1 MSQYKSCICHRF
13 GAHTAF
19 LFKTAPAEPE
29 PPEAAMPATAAT
41 AARTAGTIRHIV
53 SMRGNTDSAAPRFPM
68 PLCRQ
73 AAWRAAKTRR
83 KRRWKQTQYI
93 CPTARLCKRRGRRK
107 GQQKAAHSCEQ
118 CNPQRPSRNGAE
130 NSRRCNPAKSS
141 RCTRAHGAD
150 RRHASGSIACYE
162 LCQLLHIASIRLWNI
177 HTGKPAREHPAQQRC
192 N

>member
-1 MSQYKSCICHRF
+1 MVSIAPYTCCKYKSCICHRF

-29 PPEAAMPATAAT
+29 LPEAAMPATAAT

-53 SMRGNTDSAAPRFPM
+53 SMRGNTCSAAPRFPM

-93 CPTARLCKRRGRRK
+93 CPTAPTVQAPR
-107 GQQKAAHSCEQ
+107 HSCEQ
-118 CNPQRPSRNGAE
+118 CNPQRPSRNSAE

-141 RCTRAHGAD
+141 RCTRTHGAD

-162 LCQLLHIASIRLWNI
+162 LCQLLHIASIRLRNI